1 MYFANGHYVR
11 INNLDASPSLSK
23 DQAVSAFL
31 KYKQIGEDKVHN
43 STTRLL
49 IKEIESKADQG
60 RIESV
65 NLVYRIYLESDDPN
79 NNEVGYVDAHTGTI
93 LMTEPLTTGLLGT
106 FATRYSGIRMADT
119 DPVGA
124 EHRLFDNTRGA
135 NIHTRSLQNNSVNIG
150 TAVELLDNDNNWT
163 TGEHGANNDDMGLD
177 VHWGLQAIYDYLNN
191 THGINSFDDAGHPI
205 EAYVR
210 YGNSNGTRDWAG
222 YFLDDHFLVFG
233 QGHTDYSPLAS
244 LDVVAHEYGHGISDF
259 QIGWTAAGL
268 QASFHEGL
276 SDIWGAILE
285 QRIRPNSMWHMG
297 EQIDLGYSY
306 TRNLENT
313 KDNNARTKMA
323 NTFESTDYNNGG
335 VYERSGVF
343 SHWFYMITEGKSG
356 FNDHFDSYQVPPM
369 GLDKAE
375 ALIVEAV
382 FNNYLDGTT
391 TWPGIRA
398 AMIAAGQALFCE
410 YDYAHKSIADGWYAV
425 GVGSPYSGSV
435 TTLSGPNFVCTTGNY
450 SANNVPSGA
459 TVTWSSTNPS
469 AVSINSSTGVATKIA
484 SGPAQIVATI
494 SGPCGPSYKVAKHV
508 FSGAPDPNRI
518 YVTDGNGN
526 LPIILDNYGTITAK
540 AAYLD
545 DPFIAGISQFQWNV
559 PNGNV
564 TQTTWLQS
572 PAMREVDIFY
582 SNGMN
587 PSTQQVYIR
596 AENDCGWGLWD
607 ELVWEVDNSFF
618 FAYTIHPN
626 PAKEKLYVS
635 FEKADRVEGLPKTI
649 SLFNE
654 KSNIPIQQIDV
665 WSKFQQAAMANN
677 QIVFDVSGL
686 ARGRYFLHIEYDN
699 GKSKT
704 AKHQVVLE

>member
-1 MYFANGHYVR
+1 
-11 INNLDASPSLSK
+11 
-23 DQAVSAFL
+23 
-31 KYKQIGEDKVHN
+31 
-43 STTRLL
+43 
-49 IKEIESKADQG
+49 
-60 RIESV
+60 
-65 NLVYRIYLESDDPN
+65 
-79 NNEVGYVDAHTGTI
+79 
-93 LMTEPLTTGLLGT
+93 
-106 FATRYSGIRMADT
+106 
-119 DPVGA
+119 
-124 EHRLFDNTRGA
+124 
-135 NIHTRSLQNNSVNIG
+135 
-150 TAVELLDNDNNWT
+150 
-163 TGEHGANNDDMGLD
+163 
-177 VHWGLQAIYDYLNN
+177 
-191 THGINSFDDAGHPI
+191 
-205 EAYVR
+205 
-210 YGNSNGTRDWAG
+210 
-222 YFLDDHFLVFG
+222 VFG

-518 YVTDGNGN
+518 YETD
-526 LPIILDNYGTITAK
+526 
-540 AAYLD
+540 
-545 DPFIAGISQFQWNV
+545 
-559 PNGNV
+559 GNV
-564 TQTTWLQS
+564 TQTNWLQS
-572 PAMREVDIFY
+572 PAMREVDILY

-649 SLFNE
+649 SLLNE
-654 KSNIPIQQIDV
+654 KSNIP
-665 WSKFQQAAMANN
+665 
-677 QIVFDVSGL
+677 
-686 ARGRYFLHIEYDN
+686 
-699 GKSKT
+699 
-704 AKHQVVLE
+704 